1 MAELDISPNDPDMPK
16 KLQALLGPGQVDQMF
31 RQAIQLCWMALPE
44 DRRTLD
50 ELERQIRRMMDRA
63 FKDMR
68 EDADQFGLA

>member
-1 MAELDISPNDPDMPK
+1 MAELDISPNDPDMAK
-16 KLQALLGPGQVDQMF
+16 KLQAMLGPGQVDQMF

-44 DRRTLD
+44 DKRTLD

-63 FKDMR
+63 VKDMR